1 MEWGMKVQFVDKWT
15 LFPAFGKADLCTQTA
30 YVRNDLPRPVQEFV
44 TAHELYHLNDKTKG
58 WLLRELRAT
67 LCVACKH
74 WKGFLLCAMMS
85 LTVERLKFY
94 ATRFK
99 LGK

>member
-1 MEWGMKVQFVDKWT
+1 MELCMKVQFVDKWT
-15 LFPAFGKADLCTQTA
+15 LFPAFGKADPYEQIA
-30 YVRNDLPRPVQEFV
+30 YVRNDLLKPVQEFV
-44 TAHELYHLNDKTKG
+44 AAHEVYHLGDKTKG
-58 WLLRELRAT
+58 WMLREIRAT
-67 LCVACKH
+67 LCIDWKH